1 MPTYQQFPLP
11 DAGEGLTEAEIVA
24 WHVAVGDA
32 VEVNQTIVE
41 IETAKSLVDLPSPW
55 TGIVSAIL
63 VEPGQTVDVGT
74 PIIEIDTDP
83 TGEAPA
89 PATGHGG
96 AIEHGHRGGGDRHAG
111 VEPGGADE
119 VAAVREQA
127 EAARRTAQVQAHEE
141 HAAGLDRGT
150 TAPGSRTAGRRSGD
164 ATASR
169 AAAGL
174 GGTPAERTSA
184 GLTSGATGGGTTGTS
199 GSAPAV
205 TSAGGATT
213 SAGGTDAAG
222 EGRQAV
228 LVGYGLA
235 DPGAT
240 RRPRGGAPS
249 AGTAGATATAA
260 GGVPGQAASAAPR
273 AAAHALAKPPVRK
286 LARELGV
293 DLDSVT
299 PTGPGGIVTR
309 EDVLAHAAQAEART
323 LATYPGDDKPW
334 LASGTVSPD
343 GRQTRVPVK
352 SVRKRTAEA
361 MVTSAFTAP
370 HVTVF
375 HTVDVTRT
383 MRLVERL
390 RADKE
395 FADVRVTPLLIAAKA
410 LMLAVRRH
418 PEINASW
425 DDAAQE
431 IVYKHYINLGIAA
444 ATPRGLVVP
453 NVKDAHRLSLLELAR
468 GLGELTAT
476 ARAGRTSPSDMA
488 DGTITITN
496 VGVFGIDTGTPILN
510 PGEAAI
516 LAFGAIRLQPWVHK
530 GKVKPRHV
538 TQLALS
544 FDHRLVDG
552 ELGARVLADVAS
564 VLADPAQ
571 GLVWG

>member
-1 MPTYQQFPLP
+1 VPTFQQFPLP

-24 WHVAVGDA
+24 WHVAVGDT

-55 TGIVSAIL
+55 SGVVTQIL

-74 PIIEIDTDP
+74 PIIEVDTDP
-83 TGEAPA
+83 SGAAPAAPA
-89 PATGHGG
+89 PAPVAAAPAGG
-96 AIEHGHRGGGDRHAG
+96 AIEHGHHGRGDRHSG

-119 VAAVREQA
+119 IA
-127 EAARRTAQVQAHEE
+127 AAR
-141 HAAGLDRGT
+141 AAEP
-150 TAPGSRTAGRRSGD
+150 APQPEP
-164 ATASR
+164 
-169 AAAGL
+169 AAR
-174 GGTPAERTSA
+174 E
-184 GLTSGATGGGTTGTS
+184 
-199 GSAPAV
+199 
-205 TSAGGATT
+205 
-213 SAGGTDAAG
+213 
-222 EGRQAV
+222 AV
-228 LVGYGLA
+228 LVGYGVA
-235 DPGAT
+235 E
-240 RRPRGGAPS
+240 
-249 AGTAGATATAA
+249 AGTGRRGRTTAEATAA
-260 GGVPGQAASAAPR
+260 PAARPAASR
-273 AAAHALAKPPVRK
+273 HALAKPPVRK

-293 DLDSVT
+293 DLDSIS

-309 EDVLAHAAQAEART
+309 EDVLGRAAQAEART
-323 LATYPGDDKPW
+323 LATYPGDDAPW
-334 LASGTVSPD
+334 LASGTVSAD

-375 HTVDVTRT
+375 HTVDVTKT
-383 MRLVERL
+383 MKLVERL
-390 RADKE
+390 RADRE

-418 PEINASW
+418 PDVNASW
-425 DDAAQE
+425 DETAQE

-444 ATPRGLVVP
+444 STPRGLVVP
-453 NVKDAHRLSLLELAR
+453 NIKDAHRLSLKELANA
-468 GLGELTAT
+468 LADLTAT
-476 ARAGRTSPSDMA
+476 ARSGKTTPTDMS

-516 LAFGAIRLQPWVHK
+516 LAFGAIRQQPWVHK
-530 GKVKPRHV
+530 GKIKIRHV

-544 FDHRLVDG
+544 VDHRLVDG
-552 ELGARVLADVAS
+552 ALGSQVLADVAR
-564 VLADPAQ
+564 VLHDPSH

>member
-24 WHVAVGDA
+24 WHVAVGDEVA
-32 VEVNQTIVE
+32 VNQTIVE

-55 TGIVSAIL
+55 AGVVTRIL

-74 PIIEIDTDP
+74 PIIEVDTDP
-83 TGEAPA
+83 AGAPA
-89 PATGHGG
+89 DDGAAIPASQAGISDEAGGG
-96 AIEHGHRGGGDRHAG
+96 AIEHGHRGRPNRHAG
-111 VEPGGADE
+111 VEPGGSDE
-119 VAAVREQA
+119 I
-127 EAARRTAQVQAHEE
+127 EAAR
-141 HAAGLDRGT
+141 
-150 TAPGSRTAGRRSGD
+150 AGRAGEPAASVAPAVASAEPDELD
-164 ATASR
+164 ASADDSEP
-169 AAAGL
+169 A
-174 GGTPAERTSA
+174 PAERKS
-184 GLTSGATGGGTTGTS
+184 
-199 GSAPAV
+199 
-205 TSAGGATT
+205 
-213 SAGGTDAAG
+213 
-222 EGRQAV
+222 V
-228 LVGYGLA
+228 LVGYGVA
-235 DPGAT
+235 E
-240 RRPRGGAPS
+240 
-249 AGTAGATATAA
+249 AGAGRRERALN
-260 GGVPGQAASAAPR
+260 GGGNRPHV
-273 AAAHALAKPPVRK
+273 LAKPPVRK

-293 DLDSVT
+293 DLDSVS

-309 EDVLAHAAQAEART
+309 EDVLGRAAQAEART
-323 LATYPGDDKPW
+323 LATYPGDDAPW

-361 MVTSAFTAP
+361 MVASAFSAP

-375 HTVDVTRT
+375 HTIDVTAT
-383 MRLVERL
+383 MKLVERL
-390 RADKE
+390 RGDRE
-395 FADVRVTPLLIAAKA
+395 FTDVRVTPLLIAAKA

-418 PEINASW
+418 PEINGSW
-425 DDAAQE
+425 DERSQE

-453 NVKDAHRLSLLELAR
+453 NIKDAHRLSLKELAIA
-468 GLGELTAT
+468 LAELTGT
-476 ARAGRTSPSDMA
+476 ARAGKTTPADMS

-516 LAFGAIRLQPWVHK
+516 LAFGAIREQPWVHK
-530 GKVKPRHV
+530 GKIKIRHV

-552 ELGARVLADVAS
+552 ELGSRVLADVAR
-564 VLADPAQ
+564 VLHDPAQ

>member
-24 WHVAVGDA
+24 WHVAVGDE
-32 VEVNQTIVE
+32 VTVNQTIVE

-55 TGIVSAIL
+55 SGVVTRLL

-74 PIIEIDTDP
+74 PIIEVDTDP
-83 TGEAPA
+83 AGTPADDGAPHERSQAGIADEA
-89 PATGHGG
+89 TG
-96 AIEHGHRGGGDRHAG
+96 AIEHGHRGRPNRHDG
-111 VEPGGADE
+111 VEPGGSDE
-119 VAAVREQA
+119 I
-127 EAARRTAQVQAHEE
+127 EAARAGRAGDGARTA
-141 HAAGLDRGT
+141 
-150 TAPGSRTAGRRSGD
+150 
-164 ATASR
+164 
-169 AAAGL
+169 
-174 GGTPAERTSA
+174 PAE
-184 GLTSGATGGGTTGTS
+184 
-199 GSAPAV
+199 APAPSPEPEDV
-205 TSAGGATT
+205 VVPDPAEP
-213 SAGGTDAAG
+213 AA
-222 EGRQAV
+222 ERKAV
-228 LVGYGLA
+228 LVGYGVA
-235 DPGAT
+235 EAGNGRRERSVNGTGPGN
-240 RRPRGGAPS
+240 RP
-249 AGTAGATATAA
+249 
-260 GGVPGQAASAAPR
+260 
-273 AAAHALAKPPVRK
+273 HALAKPPVRK

-293 DLDSVT
+293 DLDSVMA
-299 PTGPGGIVTR
+299 TGPGGIVTR
-309 EDVLAHAAQAEART
+309 EDVLGRAAQAEART
-323 LATYPGDDKPW
+323 LATYPGDDAPW

-361 MVTSAFTAP
+361 MVASAFSAP

-375 HTVDVTRT
+375 HTIDVTAT
-383 MRLVERL
+383 MKLVERL
-390 RADKE
+390 RNDRE

-418 PEINASW
+418 PEINGSW
-425 DDAAQE
+425 DERSQE

-453 NVKDAHRLSLLELAR
+453 NMKDAHRLSLKELAVA
-468 GLGELTAT
+468 LSELTST
-476 ARAGRTSPSDMA
+476 ARAGKTTPADMS

-516 LAFGAIRLQPWVHK
+516 LAFGAIREQPWVHK
-530 GKVKPRHV
+530 GKIKIRHV

-552 ELGARVLADVAS
+552 ELGSRVLADVARI
-564 VLADPAQ
+564 LHDPAQ